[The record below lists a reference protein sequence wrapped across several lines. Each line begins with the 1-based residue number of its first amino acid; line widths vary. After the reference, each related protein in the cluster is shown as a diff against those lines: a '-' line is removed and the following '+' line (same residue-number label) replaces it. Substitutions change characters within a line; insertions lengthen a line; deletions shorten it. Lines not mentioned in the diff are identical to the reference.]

1 MYNLRNQ
8 ILLGVLTLCC
18 ASTSASSLFSW
29 IIFHLVYNLKI
40 VGSAILVVC
49 TLALAIFNRRRIIKE
64 SRQK

>member
-1 MYNLRNQ
+1 MNSRVKELDFLKCIFI
-8 ILLGVLTLCC
+8 ILM
-18 ASTSASSLFSW
+18 